1 MYFIDSEL
9 LFITH
14 CVWRQNL
21 NELLQPS
28 LSNKYTLKHTLSY
41 TDTSLTKQT
50 GTNRLLVSAHKSSV

>member
-1 MYFIDSEL
+1 MYFINSEL

-28 LSNKYTLKHTLSY
+28 LSNKYTLKHTLPY
-41 TDTSLTKQT
+41 TSLTKQT